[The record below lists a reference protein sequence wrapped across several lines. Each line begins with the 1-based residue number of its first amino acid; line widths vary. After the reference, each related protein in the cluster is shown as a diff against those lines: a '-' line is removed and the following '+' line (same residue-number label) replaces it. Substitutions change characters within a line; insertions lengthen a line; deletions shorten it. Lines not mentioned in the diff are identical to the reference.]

1 MRPSEQFS
9 PYSLTWVKIAHP
21 GVKTCNF
28 WQDESFRKEHWY
40 EGGWFGT
47 AIKPHPSSTL
57 SWNHPD
63 TFQVI
68 FPSGLWRLHI
78 MSNPQNNTQLRE
90 RLQNRTGVAKHE
102 LKPWTKG
109 PRIQEFGINR
119 TQRNFSKN
127 SRVIERIAHPSN
139 PSEIWQAIKGEQNK
153 QSPSIERCRNRFRL
167 KEQYDQMKQTQDFIE
182 IDKISIAKKYCTRA
196 ILRRKQLP
204 LPLWEL
210 QSEKRYHQRQGTNER
225 RPSQQG
231 NTEQPRR
238 PGLHLKDCTSRIA
251 LHRLHKFFFLQ
262 KKKTKK
268 KQKKKIFL

>member
-1 MRPSEQFS
+1 MHSTRSGHKNFGILTPLLGQKIFWAQTHIGNRPGVPNLNTQVETPGAGIQSNRTNLNGNQPRDNSCQHKVLVMRPSEQLS

-28 WQDESFRKEHWY
+28 WQDESFWKEHWY

-90 RLQNRTGVAKHE
+90 RLQNRTGAAKHE
-102 LKPWTKG
+102 LKPWTRG

-139 PSEIWQAIKGEQNK
+139 PSEI
-153 QSPSIERCRNRFRL
+153 
-167 KEQYDQMKQTQDFIE
+167 
-182 IDKISIAKKYCTRA
+182 
-196 ILRRKQLP
+196 
-204 LPLWEL
+204 
-210 QSEKRYHQRQGTNER
+210 
-225 RPSQQG
+225 
-231 NTEQPRR
+231 
-238 PGLHLKDCTSRIA
+238 
-251 LHRLHKFFFLQ
+251 
-262 KKKTKK
+262 
-268 KQKKKIFL
+268 